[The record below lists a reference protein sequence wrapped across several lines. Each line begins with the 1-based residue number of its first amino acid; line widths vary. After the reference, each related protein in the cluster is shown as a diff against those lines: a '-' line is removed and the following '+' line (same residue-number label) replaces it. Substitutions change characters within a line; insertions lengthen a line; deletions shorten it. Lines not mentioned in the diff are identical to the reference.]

1 MAQVDKVSYLPL
13 IFWFLVLG
21 FFVYWGIGFFLIP
34 KTHAILK
41 LRRLYYLK
49 LMKRFRK
56 YLRQFRFNLR
66 LMGKINSS
74 LIFLFGSPEAG
85 IMPAHGGLFRAKK
98 ARRKRTFTL
107 IM

>member
-13 IFWFLVLG
+13 IFWFLVLA

-49 LMKRFRK
+49 LMKRLRK
-56 YLRQFRFNLR
+56 YIRQFKFNLR
-66 LMGKINSS
+66 LMGKPSS
-74 LIFLFGSPEAG
+74 SEIFLFGSPAT
-85 IMPAHGGLFRAKK
+85 GLIITHWSQFPVAPVKK
-98 ARRKRTFTL
+98 KLQILT
-107 IM
+107 